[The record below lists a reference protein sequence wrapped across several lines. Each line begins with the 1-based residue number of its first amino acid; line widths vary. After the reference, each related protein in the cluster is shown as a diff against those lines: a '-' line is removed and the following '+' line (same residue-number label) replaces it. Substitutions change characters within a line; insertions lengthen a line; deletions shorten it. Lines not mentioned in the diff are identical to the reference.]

1 MDTRKQATNTD
12 LLALSDAEYGTTLF
26 GVAYRYERWRWK
38 KNEQAK
44 KRPLNIF
51 SRLEA
56 EIELFKMKK

>member
-12 LLALSDAEYGTTLF
+12 LHHQRFQILALSNTEYETTLL
-26 GVAYRYERWRWK
+26 GVAYRYKRWRE

-51 SRLEA
+51 RQ
-56 EIELFKMKK
+56 I